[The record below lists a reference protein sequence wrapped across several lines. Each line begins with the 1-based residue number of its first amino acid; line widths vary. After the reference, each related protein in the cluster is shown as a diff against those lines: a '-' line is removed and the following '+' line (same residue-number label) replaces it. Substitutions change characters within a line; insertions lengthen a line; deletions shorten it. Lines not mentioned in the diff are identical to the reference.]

1 MIDLNGYMA
10 YKKLVFIL
18 LVLMPLSVSAAFSR
32 DLYLGLRNDPDVVR
46 LQEFLR
52 VRGHFTF
59 PENTGNFFVATRLAV
74 ARFQAANGIIPAVG
88 FFGPLTRSLV
98 NKLLGFTDNTGA
110 QVSSSAKGKIKI
122 SDVSGT
128 SETPQFESITIENGS
143 EKENISITGFVI
155 SSDKSSFIIPKG
167 HHLLGSSASA
177 EDPIILRPR
186 ERAII
191 TVGKQAKLMDFRE
204 NLCTGYYSEFSDYTP
219 SLSSSCPRP
228 DTREL
233 LQLSDRCINVIERT
247 STCRTA
253 DLQDILI
260 ESVCSEYI
268 NQNLNYAGCVRNYQS
283 RSDFFSDHWLIWMQR
298 TEEFFRNTHDK
309 IILKDRLGRV
319 VDEYSY

>member
-1 MIDLNGYMA
+1 MIDLNRYMA
-10 YKKLVFIL
+10 YKKLIFTL

-32 DLYLGLRNDPDVVR
+32 DLYLGLRNDQDIVR
-46 LQEFLR
+46 LQQFLR
-52 VRGHFTF
+52 DQGHFTF
-59 PENTGNFFVATRLAV
+59 PENTGNFLGVTRAAV
-74 ARFQAANGIIPAVG
+74 VKFQKAQGITPASG
-88 FFGPLTRSLV
+88 YFGPLTRSV
-98 NKLLGFTDNTGA
+98 ANKFLGDATTPVA
-110 QVSSSAKGKIKI
+110 VISSSAKGKIKI

-128 SETPQFESITIENGS
+128 NETPEFESLTIENTS

-155 SSDKSSFIIPKG
+155 RSDKSSFIIPKG

-177 EDPIILRPR
+177 EDQILLKPG

-191 TVGKQAKLMDFRE
+191 TAGKQAMLMDFRE

-228 DTREL
+228 DTRKL
-233 LQLSDRCINVIERT
+233 LHLSDRCINVIERT

-253 DLQDILI
+253 DLRDTFI
-260 ESVCSEYI
+260 ESACSEYI
-268 NQNLNYAGCVRNYQS
+268 NQNLNYNGCTRNY
-283 RSDFFSDHWLIWMQR
+283 RNIPNFFSDHWLIWMQR

-309 IILKDRLGRV
+309 ITLKDIQGRV